1 MALENRPAS
10 PSTFEPAPES
20 FTRRAVRLLIRRK
33 TALLGAVIMLVF
45 FLMALLAP
53 WVAPHDPLL
62 QDLNN
67 VLQRPS
73 AAHLFGTDDF
83 GRDVLSR
90 VIWGSRIS
98 LSVGLIAVGIGLV
111 VGTILGAVAGYKGG
125 WLDYAI
131 LGVADTVW
139 AFPEILLAIA
149 LVAILRPGLG
159 SAMIALGLV
168 TWPQYARVARGQFVA
183 LRGRDFVIA
192 AQSLGAPDLRVIWKH
207 MLPNAVSPLIVLA
220 TMGMAGAILVEASLS
235 FLGLGAQPPQPSW
248 GAMLSAGRIFINRAP
263 WLTFIPGGAIMLTVL
278 GFNLL
283 GDALRD
289 VLDPRQRT

>member
-1 MALENRPAS
+1 MAQKS
-10 PSTFEPAPES
+10 SVW
-20 FTRRAVRLLIRRK
+20 RRGARLLLQRK
-33 TALLGAVIMLVF
+33 SALAGAVIMLLF
-45 FLMALLAP
+45 TLIALLAP
-53 WVAPHDPLL
+53 WISPHDPLK
-62 QDLNN
+62 QDLNL
-67 VLQRPS
+67 VLQAPS
-73 AAHLFGTDDF
+73 ATHLFGTDDF
-83 GRDVLSR
+83 GRDILSR

-98 LSVGLIAVGIGLV
+98 LTVGLIAVGIGLI
-111 VGTILGAVAGYKGG
+111 VGTTLGAIAGYKGG
-125 WLDYAI
+125 WLDYLI

-159 SAMIALGLV
+159 SAMIALGIV
-168 TWPQYARVARGQFVA
+168 TWPQYARVARGQFMA
-183 LRGRDFVIA
+183 LRNQDFVVA
-192 AQSLGAPDLRVIWKH
+192 AKSLGARDLRLIWTH
-207 MLPNAVSPLIVLA
+207 ILPNALSPLIVLA

-248 GAMLSAGRIFINRAP
+248 GAMLSAGRTFIYQAP

-289 VLDPRQRT
+289 LLDPRHRT

>member
-1 MALENRPAS
+1 MAVE
-10 PSTFEPAPES
+10 PSVW
-20 FTRRAVRLLIRRK
+20 RRGARLLLQRK
-33 TALLGAVIMLVF
+33 SALAGAVIMLLF
-45 FLMALLAP
+45 ALMALFAP
-53 WVAPHDPLL
+53 WIAPHDPLL
-62 QDLNN
+62 QDLNG
-67 VLQRPS
+67 VLQPPS
-73 AAHLFGTDDF
+73 AAHFFGTDDF
-83 GRDVLSR
+83 GRDILSR

-98 LSVGLIAVGIGLV
+98 LMVGVIAVGIGLV
-111 VGTILGAVAGYKGG
+111 VGTTLGAIAGYRGG
-125 WLDYAI
+125 WVDYLI
-131 LGVADTVW
+131 VGVADTVW

-159 SAMIALGLV
+159 SAMIALGIV

-183 LRGRDFVIA
+183 LRDRDFVVA
-192 AQSLGAPDLRVIWKH
+192 AQSLGAKDWRVVWTHI
-207 MLPNAVSPLIVLA
+207 LPNALSPLIVLA

-248 GAMLSAGRIFINRAP
+248 GGMLSAGRTFIHRAP

-289 VLDPRQRT
+289 LLDPRHR